1 MIDLLKPAIG
11 VASLSSPLEVGAE
24 KAPKT
29 VVSLVKVLIQNGF
42 QVESFGSIETA
53 DQARETGKQAAAK
66 QIDAMVFAPVC
77 WYEDYYV
84 LDFMEE
90 CSVPFLIWP
99 LPGME
104 TGGLC
109 RWNFSRRWGVRRKRT
124 CHFSTCQESE
134 QTWGRRTR
142 GLHRGV
148 GRV

>member
-66 QIDAMVFAPVC
+66 NT
-77 WYEDYYV
+77 
-84 LDFMEE
+84 
-90 CSVPFLIWP
+90 
-99 LPGME
+99 LPSLRIRALKIYCKIIRFNKSLNPMI
-104 TGGLC
+104 
-109 RWNFSRRWGVRRKRT
+109 NYDIFFSSSYWV
-124 CHFSTCQESE
+124 
-134 QTWGRRTR
+134 
-142 GLHRGV
+142 
-148 GRV
+148 